1 METSEALL
9 AQQQVVRLQAL
20 LEASRQL
27 HSTIE
32 LDEVLRI
39 ALEIVV
45 RELELDGAFFTSFP
59 QSYGEVPLA
68 VQKAL
73 SDTSGMASTLLSD
86 KASLRFPLCDK
97 SGDRFTELVVLLPV
111 GRSLDLDETDFL
123 ESLAVQASVAI
134 ENARFHQRALQ
145 WQRVESDLAA
155 ARRVQLSLVPQNMP
169 EIPEYGIAARSVAC
183 YEVGGDYLDIVTMPS
198 RETVIVVG
206 DVAGKG
212 LASALVGASFRSAFR
227 AMVHSGLNLLDIATN
242 MNLLHYSEGDEAQRR
257 YVTAILLRL
266 NPTEHSLEIL
276 NAGHNP
282 AFLVDSGGG
291 LKKIKASGTP
301 IGLLPFS
308 SYVPQKYQFEPGMRV
323 LVYTDGMTEVF
334 HGEDE
339 FGEARLLETFL
350 SCEEPTPEGT
360 LSSLWH
366 TLEAFSDGQDQ
377 SDDMTALVLFREP
390 LWRPPL
396 MDDNRSSI
404 ELQLPSRLG
413 FEKVAMNTAASV
425 ARLMGFGDER
435 IEDLK
440 TAIAEAC
447 INAMEHGNKLDEAL
461 SVGVVLSMRPDALEV
476 KVVDNGSGPA
486 GQATTPEIDK
496 KMHEE
501 EEARGMGM
509 FLIQSLVDEVEWV
522 SSPPTGSYAR
532 MVIRLNPTHE
542 ERPKSS

>member
-59 QSYGEVPLA
+59 QSYGDVPLA
-68 VQKAL
+68 LQTAFGGDVAEAT
-73 SDTSGMASTLLSD
+73 DLLSGRVF
-86 KASLRFPLCDK
+86 LRFPLCDK
-97 SGDRFTELVVLLPV
+97 GGVQFTELVVFLPQD
-111 GRSLDLDETDFL
+111 RILDLDETDFL

-155 ARRVQLSLVPQNMP
+155 ARRVQLSLVPQTMP
-169 EIPEYGIAARSVAC
+169 EIPQYGIAARSMTC

-198 RETVIVVG
+198 GETVIVVG

-227 AMVHSGLNLLDIATN
+227 AMVHSGLSLLEIATK

-266 NPTEHSLEIL
+266 DPAEHALEIV

-282 AFLVDSGGG
+282 AALVTSAGD
-291 LKKIKASGTP
+291 LKKVKASGTP

-308 SYVPQKYQFEPGMRV
+308 SYVPQKFPFEPGTRL

-339 FGEARLLETFL
+339 FGEERLLETFL
-350 SCEEPTPEGT
+350 SCNEPTPDGT
-360 LSSLWH
+360 LGSLWH

-390 LWRPPL
+390 
-396 MDDNRSSI
+396 
-404 ELQLPSRLG
+404 
-413 FEKVAMNTAASV
+413 
-425 ARLMGFGDER
+425 
-435 IEDLK
+435 
-440 TAIAEAC
+440 
-447 INAMEHGNKLDEAL
+447 
-461 SVGVVLSMRPDALEV
+461 
-476 KVVDNGSGPA
+476 
-486 GQATTPEIDK
+486 
-496 KMHEE
+496 
-501 EEARGMGM
+501 
-509 FLIQSLVDEVEWV
+509 
-522 SSPPTGSYAR
+522 
-532 MVIRLNPTHE
+532 
-542 ERPKSS
+542 